1 MISEMIQPKNKKKK
15 VYDGKNITVNIY
27 DISLKNKKFERE
39 IVEQNGASAVLAF
52 EGKNVLLVKQH
63 RFPHGYILE
72 IPAGT
77 LKKNEKPRNCAIR
90 ELIEE
95 TGYKPKKLKHLI
107 DYYPNVGYNTQFI
120 HCYVA
125 SDIEKISE
133 ITLEDDEFISLVKID
148 FKKLLKMITN
158 GKIIDSKTICAALTY
173 AKLNPRVP

>member
-1 MISEMIQPKNKKKK
+1 MGLILNKKKK
-15 VYDGKNITVNIY
+15 VYDGKNISVNIF
-27 DISLKNKKFERE
+27 DVSIKNRKFQRE
-39 IVEQNGASAVLAF
+39 IIEQKNASAVLAF
-52 EGKNVLLVKQH
+52 ERTKVILVKQH
-63 RFPHGYILE
+63 RFPHGYVLE

-77 LKKNEKPRNCAIR
+77 LNKNESPRSCAIR

-125 SDIEKISE
+125 REIEKISE
-133 ITLEDDEFISLVKID
+133 IKLESDEFFTIVKID
-148 FKKLLKMITN
+148 FKKLLDMIVS

-173 AKLNPRVP
+173 AKLNSI

>member
-1 MISEMIQPKNKKKK
+1 MILKQNKKKK
-15 VYDGKNITVNIY
+15 VYDGKNISVNVFDLSI
-27 DISLKNKKFERE
+27 KNRKFQRE
-39 IVEQNGASAVLAF
+39 IIEQKSASAVLAF
-52 EGKNVLLVKQH
+52 EGTKVILVKQH
-63 RFPHGYILE
+63 RFPHGYVLE

-77 LKKNEKPRNCAIR
+77 LNKNENPRACAIR

-125 SDIEKISE
+125 QEIEKISE
-133 ITLEDDEFISLVKID
+133 IKLEDDEFFTLVKID
-148 FKKLLKMITN
+148 FKKLLNMIVS

-173 AKLNPRVP
+173 AKLNSI

>member
-1 MISEMIQPKNKKKK
+1 MILKQNKKKK
-15 VYDGKNITVNIY
+15 VYDGKNISVSIF
-27 DISLKNKKFERE
+27 DISIKNRKFQRE
-39 IVEQNGASAVLAF
+39 IIEQKSASAVLAF
-52 EGKNVLLVKQH
+52 EGTKVILVKQH
-63 RFPHGYILE
+63 RFPHGYVLE

-77 LKKNEKPRNCAIR
+77 LNKNENPRACAIR

-125 SDIEKISE
+125 QEIEKISE
-133 ITLEDDEFISLVKID
+133 IKLERDEFFILVKIE
-148 FKKLLKMITN
+148 FKKLLNMIVS

-173 AKLNPRVP
+173 AKLNSI

>member
-1 MISEMIQPKNKKKK
+1 MILKQNKKKK
-15 VYDGKNITVNIY
+15 VYDGKNFSVNVFDVSIE
-27 DISLKNKKFERE
+27 NRKFQRE
-39 IVEQNGASAVLAF
+39 IIEQKSASAVLAF
-52 EGKNVLLVKQH
+52 EGTKVILVKQN
-63 RFPHGYILE
+63 RFPHGYVLE

-77 LKKNEKPRNCAIR
+77 LNKNENPRACAIR

-125 SDIEKISE
+125 QEIEKISE
-133 ITLEDDEFISLVKID
+133 IKLEADEFFTLVKID
-148 FKKLLKMITN
+148 FKKLLNMIVS

-173 AKLNPRVP
+173 AKLNSI

>member
-1 MISEMIQPKNKKKK
+1 MILKQNKKKK
-15 VYDGKNITVNIY
+15 VYDGKNISVDVFDLSI
-27 DISLKNKKFERE
+27 KNRKFQRE
-39 IVEQNGASAVLAF
+39 IIEQKSASAVLAF
-52 EGKNVLLVKQH
+52 EGTKVILVKQH
-63 RFPHGYILE
+63 RFPHGYVLE

-77 LKKNEKPRNCAIR
+77 LKKNENPRACATR

-125 SDIEKISE
+125 QEIEKISE
-133 ITLEDDEFISLVKID
+133 IKLEYDEFFTLVKID
-148 FKKLLKMITN
+148 FKKLLNMIVS

-173 AKLNPRVP
+173 AKLNSI

>member
-1 MISEMIQPKNKKKK
+1 MISKMIQPKNKKKK

-63 RFPHGYILE
+63 RFPHGYVLE

-77 LKKNEKPRNCAIR
+77 LKKNEKPRDCAIR
-90 ELIEE
+90 ELVEE

-125 SDIEKISE
+125 SDIEKIY
-133 ITLEDDEFISLVKID
+133 ITASGGPFLNLPKSK
-148 FKKLLKMITN
+148 FKKVCTTRFKATQNSI
-158 GKIIDSKTICAALTY
+158 KK
-173 AKLNPRVP
+173 

>member
-1 MISEMIQPKNKKKK
+1 MILKQNKKKK
-15 VYDGKNITVNIY
+15 VYDGKNISVNVFDLSI
-27 DISLKNKKFERE
+27 KNRKFQRE
-39 IVEQNGASAVLAF
+39 IIEQKSASAVLAF
-52 EGKNVLLVKQH
+52 EGTKVILVKQH
-63 RFPHGYILE
+63 RFPHGYVLE

-77 LKKNEKPRNCAIR
+77 LNKNENPRVCAIR

-125 SDIEKISE
+125 QEIEKISE
-133 ITLEDDEFISLVKID
+133 IKLEDDEFFTLVKID
-148 FKKLLKMITN
+148 FKKLLNMIVS

-173 AKLNPRVP
+173 AKLNSI

>member
-1 MISEMIQPKNKKKK
+1 MILKQNKKKK
-15 VYDGKNITVNIY
+15 VYDGKNISVNVFDLSI
-27 DISLKNKKFERE
+27 KNRKFQRE
-39 IVEQNGASAVLAF
+39 IIEQKSASAVLAF
-52 EGKNVLLVKQH
+52 EGTKVILVKQH
-63 RFPHGYILE
+63 RFPHGYVLE

-77 LKKNEKPRNCAIR
+77 LNNNENPRACAIR

-125 SDIEKISE
+125 QEIEKISE
-133 ITLEDDEFISLVKID
+133 IKLEDDEFFTLVKID
-148 FKKLLKMITN
+148 FKKLLNMIVS

-173 AKLNPRVP
+173 AKLNSI

>member
-1 MISEMIQPKNKKKK
+1 MILRQNKKKK
-15 VYDGKNITVNIY
+15 VYDGKNISVSVF
-27 DISLKNKKFERE
+27 DISVENRKFQRE
-39 IVEQNGASAVLAF
+39 IIEQKSASAVLAF
-52 EGKNVLLVKQH
+52 EGTKVILVKQH
-63 RFPHGYILE
+63 RFPHGYVLE

-77 LKKNEKPRNCAIR
+77 LNKNESHRTCAIR

-125 SDIEKISE
+125 QEIEKISE
-133 ITLEDDEFISLVKID
+133 IKLERDEFFILVKIE
-148 FKKLLKMITN
+148 FKKLLNMIVS

-173 AKLNPRVP
+173 AKLNSI

>member
-1 MISEMIQPKNKKKK
+1 MIQKQNKKKK
-15 VYDGKNITVNIY
+15 VYDGKNFSVNVFDVSIE
-27 DISLKNKKFERE
+27 NRKFQRE
-39 IVEQNGASAVLAF
+39 IIEQKSASAVLAF
-52 EGKNVLLVKQH
+52 EGTKVILVKQN
-63 RFPHGYILE
+63 RFPHGYVLE

-77 LKKNEKPRNCAIR
+77 LNKNENPRACAIR

-125 SDIEKISE
+125 QEIEKISE
-133 ITLEDDEFISLVKID
+133 IKLERDEFFILVKIE
-148 FKKLLKMITN
+148 FKKLLNMIVS

-173 AKLNPRVP
+173 AKLNSI

>member
-1 MISEMIQPKNKKKK
+1 MGLTLSKKKK
-15 VYDGKNITVNIY
+15 VYDGKNISVNIF
-27 DISLKNKKFERE
+27 DVSIKNRKFQRE
-39 IVEQNGASAVLAF
+39 IIEQGSASAVLAF
-52 EGKNVLLVKQH
+52 EGTKVILVKQH
-63 RFPHGYILE
+63 RFPHGYVLE

-77 LKKNEKPRNCAIR
+77 LNKNESPRSCAIR

-125 SDIEKISE
+125 QEIEKISE
-133 ITLEDDEFISLVKID
+133 IKLESDEFFTIVKID
-148 FKKLLKMITN
+148 FKKLLGMIVS

-173 AKLNPRVP
+173 AKLNSI

>member
-1 MISEMIQPKNKKKK
+1 MILKQNKKKK
-15 VYDGKNITVNIY
+15 VYDGKNFSVNIF
-27 DISLKNKKFERE
+27 DVSIENRKFQRE
-39 IVEQNGASAVLAF
+39 IIEQKSASAVLAF
-52 EGKNVLLVKQH
+52 EGTKVILVKQN
-63 RFPHGYILE
+63 RFPHGYVLE

-77 LKKNEKPRNCAIR
+77 LNKNENPRACAIR

-125 SDIEKISE
+125 QEIEKISE
-133 ITLEDDEFISLVKID
+133 IKLEPDEFFTLVKID
-148 FKKLLKMITN
+148 FKKLLNMIVS

-173 AKLNPRVP
+173 AKLNSI